1 MNAPTINPIDP
12 PQRLLCGPGPAN
24 VHPSV
29 LAAMQKPMLGHV
41 DPDLHA
47 ILGEI
52 VRLLATC
59 FERSDGLT
67 VALSGTGTMGIE
79 TGVVNLVEPGEKIIV
94 GAAGYFGFRL
104 QEIAR
109 RRGAEVIAVN
119 DDWGKAVSNDRLLS
133 VLAEHPDAR
142 MLAVIHAETSTG
154 VLHPL
159 EELAAGMAGSET
171 LLMAD
176 CVTSFG
182 AVELRAGPWGVDY
195 CGSCTQK
202 GLAAPPG
209 MAPIAVSP
217 RALARIA
224 ERAAPVGYYV
234 DLQMIA
240 DYWIKRAYHH
250 TAPILHIYA
259 LHEALRLAVEEGW
272 EVRLQRHLDA
282 GRYFQVALRERGLE
296 LIADED
302 RQLPQLTAIR
312 VPDGVDAKAVQ
323 HRLLVEHGIEVGGGL
338 GPTAPPM
345 WRVGLMGENATREV
359 ADILLDAFDAVLAP
373 STAAVSPSR

>member
-1 MNAPTINPIDP
+1 MPAPIDP
-12 PQRLLCGPGPAN
+12 PRRLLCGPGPAN

-41 DPDLHA
+41 DPDFHA
-47 ILGEI
+47 ILGE
-52 VRLLATC
+52 VSEFLAAG
-59 FERSDGLT
+59 FQRSDGLA

-79 TGVVNLVEPGEKIIV
+79 AGLVNLVDPGEKVII

-109 RRGAEVIAVN
+109 RRGAEVVEVN
-119 DDWGKAVSNDRLLS
+119 DVWGKAVSNDRLLS
-133 VLAEHPDAR
+133 ALSEHPDAR
-142 MLAVIHAETSTG
+142 LVAVVHAETSTG
-154 VLHPL
+154 VEHPL
-159 EELAAGMAGSET
+159 RELAAEMAGSET

-182 AVELRAGPWGVDY
+182 AIELRSEPWGIDY

-217 RALARIA
+217 RAVERLRARA
-224 ERAAPVGYYV
+224 TPVGFYL
-234 DLQMIA
+234 DLGMIA
-240 DYWIKRAYHH
+240 DYWTSRTYHH
-250 TAPILHIYA
+250 TAPILHVYA
-259 LHEALRLAVEEGW
+259 LHEALRLAFAEGW
-272 EVRLQRHLDA
+272 EARIERHRDA
-282 GRYFQVALRERGLE
+282 GRYFQTALRERGLE
-296 LIADED
+296 LVADEN

-312 VPDGVDAKAVQ
+312 VPDGADPRVVQ
-323 HRLLVEHGIEVGGGL
+323 ARLLVEHGIEVGGGL

-345 WRVGLMGENATREV
+345 CRIGLMGQNATREV
-359 ADILLDAFDAVLAP
+359 ADTVLEALDAVLRPA
-373 STAAVSPSR
+373 TVRR

>member
-1 MNAPTINPIDP
+1 MPFTPIQP

-52 VRLLATC
+52 AEMLAAG
-59 FERSDGLT
+59 FQRSDGLT
-67 VALSGTGTMGIE
+67 LALSGTGTMGIE
-79 TGVVNLVEPGEKIIV
+79 AGIVNLVDPGEKVII

-109 RRGAEVIAVN
+109 RRGARVIEVN
-119 DDWGKAVSNDRLLS
+119 DDWGRAVSNDRLLGTLS
-133 VLAEHPDAR
+133 EHPDTR
-142 MLAVIHAETSTG
+142 LLAVVHAETSTG
-154 VLHPL
+154 VQHPL

-182 AVELRAGPWGVDY
+182 AIDLRAEPWGIDY

-217 RALARIA
+217 RALERLAARA
-224 ERAAPVGYYV
+224 EPVDYYG
-234 DLQMIA
+234 DLRMIA
-240 DYWIKRAYHH
+240 DYWLRRAYHH
-250 TAPILHIYA
+250 TAPILLIYA
-259 LHEALRLAVEEGW
+259 LHEALRLALDEGW
-272 EVRLQRHLDA
+272 DVRLARHLDA
-282 GRYFQVALRERGLE
+282 GRYFQAALRDRGLG
-296 LIADED
+296 LVADED

-323 HRLLVEHGIEVGGGL
+323 SRLLLEHGIEIGGGL
-338 GPTAPPM
+338 GPAAPPM

-359 ADILLDAFDAVLAP
+359 ADILLDALDHVLDLTPAG
-373 STAAVSPSR
+373 VG

>member
-1 MNAPTINPIDP
+1 MNAPISSIQP

-41 DPDLHA
+41 DPDLYA

-52 VRLLATC
+52 VEMLEVC
-59 FERSDGLT
+59 FQRSDGLT
-67 VALSGTGTMGIE
+67 VALSGTGTFGIE
-79 TGVVNLVEPGEKIIV
+79 AGVVNLLEPGEKIIV

-133 VLAEHPDAR
+133 ALAEHPDAR
-142 MLAVIHAETSTG
+142 MLAVVHAETSTG

-171 LLMAD
+171 LLLAD

-182 AVELRAGPWGVDY
+182 AVELRAGPWAIDY

-217 RALARIA
+217 RALERIA
-224 ERAAPVGYYV
+224 GRAAPVGYYV
-234 DLQMIA
+234 DLEMIA
-240 DYWIKRAYHH
+240 DYWGKRAYHH

-259 LHEALRLAVEEGW
+259 LHEALRLALDEGW
-272 EVRLQRHLDA
+272 EARLHRHLDA
-282 GRYFQVALRERGLE
+282 GRYFQTALRERGLE
-296 LIADED
+296 LVADED

-312 VPDGVDAKAVQ
+312 VPEGVDAKAVQ
-323 HRLLVEHGIEVGGGL
+323 SRLLVEHGIEVGGGL
-338 GPTAPPM
+338 GPAAPSM
-345 WRVGLMGENATREV
+345 WRVGLMGENATREI
-359 ADILLDAFDAVLAP
+359 ADILLDAFDTVLAP
-373 STAAVSPSR
+373 TTAAVSPR